1 MALDEDLASV
11 PVHHKKDSGFLGAG
25 KDLKLRVLQDILL
38 PDLSVSG
45 MGAVKGIVEAPHQGD
60 LPVQSPVGVDA
71 RQLFLPFIFG
81 DPIVVVKPE
90 SWGSPFS
97 QRKIFLR

>member
-1 MALDEDLASV
+1 M
-11 PVHHKKDSGFLGAG
+11 
-25 KDLKLRVLQDILL
+25 LQDILL

-81 DPIVVVKPE
+81 DPVVVVKP
-90 SWGSPFS
+90 SLGAPAQVHGGGHMGPAPFHDC
-97 QRKIFLR
+97 L